1 MDGSPEIEKTYQ
13 ISHKEAKNLQNLI
26 FNFQGSQ
33 EMHIR
38 VIISPN
44 GLDQF
49 FKNSYFLHP

>member
-38 VIISPN
+38 VTISPN

-49 FKNSYFLHP
+49 SKNLYFLHP